1 MLTMIRAYGQK
12 SMIDLPE
19 YKSLLI
25 MDLITL
31 HMRHID
37 THISASSNSTKG
49 LNKYPSEMSVGCSG
63 VLEVTVDMVES
74 SPLLTTVRRLV
85 FVEDSISV
93 IEFTFLRSKL
103 KVDEF
108 SSPIDNLTLRLVVSP
123 SVSGTM
129 VEVFSW

>member
-1 MLTMIRAYGQK
+1 MQINFSVFPIRKKLTSSKKMLTVIRAYGQK

-49 LNKYPSEMSVGCSG
+49 LNKYPNEMSVDCSG
-63 VLEVTVDMVES
+63 VLAGGDC
-74 SPLLTTVRRLV
+74 
-85 FVEDSISV
+85 
-93 IEFTFLRSKL
+93 
-103 KVDEF
+103 
-108 SSPIDNLTLRLVVSP
+108 
-123 SVSGTM
+123 
-129 VEVFSW
+129 